1 MDTYDVELEA
11 AEPDG
16 FAVTVPAFPGL
27 LILGATLDEALARA
41 RASIAF
47 RVRVPENGLLT
58 DRIAV
63 VPRIYTGPRRRAAS
77 ASQPLRDV
85 GSGESA
91 A

>member
-1 MDTYDVELEA
+1 MDTYEVELEA

-16 FAVTVPAFPGL
+16 FDVTVPAFPGL
-27 LILGATLDEALARA
+27 LILGATLDEALVRA
-41 RASIAF
+41 RTSIAF
-47 RVRVPENGLLT
+47 HVRAPENGQLT

-63 VPRIYTGPRRRAAS
+63 VPRMYTGLRRRVAS

-85 GSGESA
+85 GSGDSA

>member
-1 MDTYDVELEA
+1 MDTYEVELEA

-47 RVRVPENGLLT
+47 HVRAPENGQLT

-63 VPRIYTGPRRRAAS
+63 VPRVSTGLCRRVVS
-77 ASQPLRDV
+77 ASQRLRDI
-85 GSGESA
+85 GSGDSA

>member
-1 MDTYDVELEA
+1 MDTYEVELEA

-16 FAVTVPAFPGL
+16 FAVTVSAFPGL

-47 RVRVPENGLLT
+47 HVRAPENGQLT
-58 DRIAV
+58 GRIAV
-63 VPRIYTGPRRRAAS
+63 VPRMDTGAS
-77 ASQPLRDV
+77 TRCVCSQPLRDV
-85 GSGESA
+85 GSGDSA

>member
-1 MDTYDVELEA
+1 MDTHEVELEA

-27 LILGATLDEALARA
+27 LIFGATLDEALARA

-47 RVRVPENGLLT
+47 HVRAPENGQLT

-63 VPRIYTGPRRRAAS
+63 VPGMDTGLRRRVAS

>member
-1 MDTYDVELEA
+1 MDTYEVELEA

-27 LILGATLDEALARA
+27 LILGATLEEALARA

-47 RVRVPENGLLT
+47 HVRAPENGQLT

-63 VPRIYTGPRRRAAS
+63 VPRMFSGLRRRVAS

-85 GSGESA
+85 GSGDSA

>member
-1 MDTYDVELEA
+1 MDTYEVELEA

-27 LILGATLDEALARA
+27 LVLGATIDEALSRA

-47 RVRVPENGLLT
+47 RGRTPGNGQLT

-63 VPRIYTGPRRRAAS
+63 VPRMYTGLRRCVAS

-85 GSGESA
+85 GSGDNA

>member
-1 MDTYDVELEA
+1 MDTYEVELEA

-27 LILGATLDEALARA
+27 LIFGATLDEALARA

-47 RVRVPENGLLT
+47 HVRAPENGQL
-58 DRIAV
+58 RIAV
-63 VPRIYTGPRRRAAS
+63 VPRMDTELRRRVAS

>member
-1 MDTYDVELEA
+1 MDTYEVELEA

-27 LILGATLDEALARA
+27 LVLGATIDEVLSRA

-47 RVRVPENGLLT
+47 HGRAPENGQLT

-63 VPRIYTGPRRRAAS
+63 FPRMYTGLRRRVAS

-85 GSGESA
+85 GSGNSA